1 MRFLL
6 ESVADLRASL
16 RSMGTDL
23 LIRIGEPASV
33 LRTLVRELNVDR
45 LCFVEE
51 PGTEERRLERE
62 VTDTVPVTMHPS
74 TKTLLEIDDPRRHAR
89 ELPEVFSAFRRDA
102 ERNLEIGPPKDRPG
116 SLVPLEIPVG
126 TERGELPALEELELA
141 AVETEPRAALTF
153 VGGESAGLER
163 IDDWMHR
170 GDHLGRYKI
179 TRNGMLGGD
188 YSSKLSPWL
197 ALGAISSRRVAAETF
212 RYERERVANDS
223 THWLRFEPLWRE
235 YFRLHLLKHGPRLF
249 HLSGPA
255 DIRMKGSVA
264 RNGSKAGG
272 PETPEFRS
280 STRTWWSWRQ
290 AASVNRG
297 RQIVASFLAK
307 NLGVTGGWPPVGSS
321 IGCLTTVPPP
331 TGGTGPMARESGRI
345 RAASVASTSSD
356 RPGTTTAKG
365 LRPTLAAERLG
376 HLRGM
381 ACHQP
386 WDTVATDRSSTPV
399 LARCGTGLLRPQAA
413 PPTPRE
419 GQRRRRREHGQPP
432 RGTTWTDREHLSSRP
447 GSTSCPP
454 VRPERGKDA
463 RAVREPEARDPHA
476 FTSES
481 AQPDARMDVTSE
493 CRSALGTARG
503 MDEIQ
508 SAT

>member
-1 MRFLL
+1 MTQDTAPRTLLWFRRQLRTDDQPLFDGLTASDDPVVGVWILDPAEHLAQVDGRPRSGAHRMRFLL

-62 VTDTVPVTMHPS
+62 VTDTVPVTMRILPPE
-74 TKTLLEIDDPRRHAR
+74 TLLEIDDPRRHAR

-163 IDDWMHR
+163 IEDWMHR

-223 THWLRFEPLWRE
+223 TYWLRFELLWRE

-255 DIRMKGSVA
+255 DIRMKWP
-264 RNGSKAGG
+264 GG
-272 PETPEFRS
+272 EERFE
-280 STRTWWSWRQ
+280 SWRTGNTGIPLVD
-290 AASVNRG
+290 ANMVELEASGFMSNRG

-307 NLGVTGGWPPVGSS
+307 NLGVDWRLGARWFEHRLLDYCPAANWGNWAYGAGVGADPR
-321 IGCLTTVPPP
+321 GFRGFDVLRQ
-331 TGGTGPMARESGRI
+331 ARNYDGEGAYVRHWL
-345 RAASVASTSSD
+345 
-356 RPGTTTAKG
+356 P
-365 LRPTLAAERLG
+365 ERLG

-386 WDTVATDRSSTPV
+386 WEHGGDRPIVEPQSS
-399 LARCGTGLLRPQAA
+399 LDAARGRWEAA
-413 PPTPRE
+413 SGSTNTTRG
-419 GQRRRRREHGQPP
+419 GQRRRRR
-432 RGTTWTDREHLSSRP
+432 R
-447 GSTSCPP
+447 
-454 VRPERGKDA
+454 
-463 RAVREPEARDPHA
+463 
-476 FTSES
+476 
-481 AQPDARMDVTSE
+481 
-493 CRSALGTARG
+493 
-503 MDEIQ
+503 
-508 SAT
+508 